1 MRPLA
6 WVVGKKAGGGN
17 EGHHVEETAAD
28 GWFQTVSVLPHQL
41 YDDERRECQD
51 HEEIELE
58 LRTAKQCGDAA
69 LRGCHIQ
76 QREVG
81 ACYEAEERQDV
92 LDGWREQRVVAV
104 YGETSGGCRRKR
116 IVDAAEY
123 VHSCQHQ

>member
-1 MRPLA
+1 MR
-6 WVVGKKAGGGN
+6 
-17 EGHHVEETAAD
+17 
-28 GWFQTVSVLPHQL
+28 
-41 YDDERRECQD
+41 
-51 HEEIELE
+51 
-58 LRTAKQCGDAA
+58 
-69 LRGCHIQ
+69 CHIQ